1 MTRSLIRR
9 APGPESWPGALALP
23 SAEFATD
30 VADVA
35 IELADLERLSAAF
48 AVLLADLAVLL
59 AFFAVLSARL
69 ASVSGPGA
77 PIAGATSEA
86 VKNAEATSS
95 APTVA
100 RLFVSLLNI
109 GTSLLGC
116 APEEGAGGPI
126 LRPRGGPG

>member
-1 MTRSLIRR
+1 
-9 APGPESWPGALALP
+9 LA
-23 SAEFATD
+23 TV

-35 IELADLERLSAAF
+35 IELADLERSSADLAVLLADL